1 MNNIVSKLKE
11 VLLSVLPIIILVTI
25 LNFTIS
31 PIGTQLLIR
40 FIIGSVF
47 VVLGLAL
54 FLIGVDIGITP
65 FGNIAGTTI
74 AKSNKFWVVLI
85 LGLLLGF
92 FIAIAEPGLLVF
104 SNQVNEISLGQ
115 ISNLTLLIVVSI
127 GIAVMLI
134 LGLIRMLYNISLYI
148 VLIALYLIILM
159 LGIFSSGEFL
169 AIAFDSAGAVT
180 GMLVVPF
187 ILSLSVGI
195 AHLKRNNKDCDN
207 DSFGLLAIVLT
218 GAIISVMILGLL
230 SKNMDFNTLQL
241 SEILFNSSSIMGP
254 FATIIPNLLLTSLI
268 AILPLLIILLIF
280 NKMFFKVKRKK
291 LRKLLTGFIFAYIG
305 LFLFLLGVNGA
316 YMNVGIKIG
325 YSLANLD
332 RLIYLIIIGFV
343 LGATIILAEPAVY
356 VLTHQIEDV
365 TSGYI
370 KRKAVL
376 VSLTIGVGLAVAL
389 SAIRIII
396 PEIQLWH
403 YLLPGYFICILLMF
417 FIPKLFV
424 GIAFDSGVV
433 ATGPMTA
440 TFILAFMQGAA
451 NAYEGADILMD
462 GLGMIAMV
470 AMVSILALEV
480 LGLIFAIKLK
490 NKGGKHECK

>member
-47 VVLGLAL
+47 VVLGLTL

-187 ILSLSVGI
+187 VLSLSVGI

-241 SEILFNSSSIMGP
+241 SENLFNSSSIMGP

-268 AILPLLIILLIF
+268 AILPLLIILLVF

-365 TSGYI
+365 TSGHI

-389 SAIRIII
+389 STIRIII

-470 AMVSILALEV
+470 SMVSILALEV

>member
-268 AILPLLIILLIF
+268 AILPSLIILLIF

-325 YSLANLD
+325 YSLATLD
-332 RLIYLIIIGFV
+332 RLIYLIIIAFV